1 MTSISSFEKVWNVR
15 NINII
20 FRTSKTTRHNDKN
33 GWKCEILPLFRRH
46 FSALYLWKYWCV
58 SVSSSFLSLRFHQIE
73 RLHFVIVL
81 ILKLWNDAPTY
92 TVNSKEYSHHIITR
106 IIMRMLQLAHLAV
119 HLLLRDPRV
128 LMKSLFVA
136 RCHTVI
142 VSTPVGVSCAWHVEF
157 VTSCPFSWRGC
168 SVGNRLT

>member
-1 MTSISSFEKVWNVR
+1 MQNLVFWKSEWVSTWAIGLASKVLKWSIERQHDVNFKVWNVR
-15 NINII
+15 DINII
-20 FRTSKTTRHNDKN
+20 FRNSKTTRHNDKN
-33 GWKCEILPLFRRH
+33 GWKCEILTLFRRH

-119 HLLLRDPRV
+119 HLLLRDPRRKGSGGFFRPPE
-128 LMKSLFVA
+128 L
-136 RCHTVI
+136 
-142 VSTPVGVSCAWHVEF
+142 
-157 VTSCPFSWRGC
+157 
-168 SVGNRLT
+168 